1 MAIFQYTVKNEHGE
15 TIRGRVE
22 AQTKE
27 QASSILRN
35 RSLLVISLK
44 PQTDTLLTALTTA
57 LLGIKNDEIVSFTRQ
72 LSTMVTAGLTLTESL
87 HILQQQSKPAM
98 ERMIGSLL
106 REIEGGSTFA
116 KALQSQGK
124 TFSAVYIQL
133 CRAGETAGM
142 LDTVLARLAETMEKQ
157 REFAGKVKGAL
168 IYPIIVI
175 FAMII
180 VSFVMMVFVIPKLT
194 QMYKE
199 LGAQLPFITQ
209 LLIDV
214 SDFMS
219 SYWFLIIIGVVLGGF
234 AFRTWRAT
242 EKGRRQFD
250 RFMLKLPVLGILRQ
264 KVILTEFCRTM
275 SLLLSAGIS
284 VLQALEILT
293 DAQDNML
300 YRDALAVST
309 DQVEK
314 GVPLSQTIS
323 KYDFFPPIVP
333 QMIGVGEETGKVD
346 EVLLKL
352 SIYFESESEQEV
364 RNLTAA
370 FEPMIMVVLGLG
382 VGILVIAIIMP
393 IYNITSSF

>member
-44 PQTDTLLTALTTA
+44 PQNETLLTALNSS
-57 LLGIKNDEIVSFTRQ
+57 LFGIRNDEIVSFTRQ

-98 ERMIGSLL
+98 ERMIGSIL

-124 TFSAVYIQL
+124 TFSPVYIQL
-133 CRAGETAGM
+133 VRAGETAGM
-142 LDTVLARLAETMEKQ
+142 LDTVLSRLADTMEKQ

-175 FAMII
+175 IAMII
-180 VSFVMMVFVIPKLT
+180 VAFVMMVFVIPKLT

-199 LGAQLPFITQ
+199 LGAELPLLTQ

-214 SDFMS
+214 SDFFARFWWLVIM
-219 SYWFLIIIGVVLGGF
+219 GVIAGGI
-234 AFRTWRAT
+234 AFRGWHQT
-242 EKGRRQFD
+242 EKGRRDFD
-250 RFMLKLPVLGILRQ
+250 RFLLKIPILGLLRQ

-293 DAQDNML
+293 DAQDNMI
-300 YRDALAVST
+300 YRDALAVAT

-323 KYDFFPPIVP
+323 KYDFFPPIVS

-364 RNLTAA
+364 RNLTSA
-370 FEPMIMVVLGLG
+370 FEPLIMVVLGLG
-382 VGILVIAIIMP
+382 VGVLVIAIIMP